1 MDATLDAVKR
11 EGRGKNEANRLRSAG
26 QIPAVVYGSRAE
38 GKTPEGVSIS
48 VDPKAVLRILHSDSG
63 ANTLINLKLDGNEAR
78 VMVKEYQLDPIT
90 HHLLHADFYQLA
102 MDKVITV
109 TVPVILHGESRG
121 VKQQGGLIDFVTR
134 EIQVQCLPTD
144 IPEHIDVDVTELGLN
159 ESIRLRDMPVSP
171 KWKPVTDGDTMLVHV
186 VIPKAEESAQA
197 TTEAAAPAAAEPE
210 VIKKGKGRGE
220 REGEEVGSPLKLI
233 VGLGNPGREYRETR
247 HNVGFM
253 IVDEIARRHG
263 LSWSMAPSQVPDAFV
278 TKKYGTD
285 PLLLAKPLTYMNR
298 SGDAVAALARYY
310 DIASADLLIVID
322 EAALPFGK
330 LRARARGS
338 AGGHNGLKSI
348 VERLG
353 TQEFPRLRLGVGR
366 GDGRRDLA
374 DHVLATFEPE
384 ERTELESVIARAAD
398 AAEMFAVDD
407 IFKVMNVYNPD
418 PTVSEQT
425 D

>member
-1 MDATLDAVKR
+1 M
-11 EGRGKNEANRLRSAG
+11 
-26 QIPAVVYGSRAE
+26 
-38 GKTPEGVSIS
+38 
-48 VDPKAVLRILHSDSG
+48 
-63 ANTLINLKLDGNEAR
+63 
-78 VMVKEYQLDPIT
+78 
-90 HHLLHADFYQLA
+90 
-102 MDKVITV
+102 
-109 TVPVILHGESRG
+109 
-121 VKQQGGLIDFVTR
+121 
-134 EIQVQCLPTD
+134 
-144 IPEHIDVDVTELGLN
+144 
-159 ESIRLRDMPVSP
+159 
-171 KWKPVTDGDTMLVHV
+171 
-186 VIPKAEESAQA
+186 
-197 TTEAAAPAAAEPE
+197 
-210 VIKKGKGRGE
+210 
-220 REGEEVGSPLKLI
+220 KLI

-298 SGDAVAALARYY
+298 SGEAVAALARYY

-330 LRARARGS
+330 LRARPRGS

-398 AAEMFAVDD
+398 AAEMFAVED
-407 IFKVMNVYNPD
+407 IFKVMNVYNAD

>member
-1 MDATLDAVKR
+1 M
-11 EGRGKNEANRLRSAG
+11 
-26 QIPAVVYGSRAE
+26 
-38 GKTPEGVSIS
+38 
-48 VDPKAVLRILHSDSG
+48 
-63 ANTLINLKLDGNEAR
+63 
-78 VMVKEYQLDPIT
+78 
-90 HHLLHADFYQLA
+90 
-102 MDKVITV
+102 
-109 TVPVILHGESRG
+109 
-121 VKQQGGLIDFVTR
+121 
-134 EIQVQCLPTD
+134 
-144 IPEHIDVDVTELGLN
+144 
-159 ESIRLRDMPVSP
+159 
-171 KWKPVTDGDTMLVHV
+171 
-186 VIPKAEESAQA
+186 
-197 TTEAAAPAAAEPE
+197 
-210 VIKKGKGRGE
+210 
-220 REGEEVGSPLKLI
+220 KLI

-263 LSWSMAPSQVPDAFV
+263 LSWAMAPSQVPDAFV
-278 TKKYGTD
+278 TKRYGTD

-298 SGDAVAALARYY
+298 SGDAVATLARYY
-310 DIASADLLIVID
+310 DIAPADLLIVID

-330 LRARARGS
+330 LRARPRGS